1 MICVDFD
8 HKNLPPESTKSRP
21 PRVTCHVWGCEE
33 TEHTELL
40 VVSAALVPTRDTW
53 HMTRHYNTPPDII
66 MIIMSLCGPHYRFD
80 ILIGS
85 MMLQYWAYSI
95 GHQTLILCTFSGKP
109 LLLSPISMY
118 RNYNYGM
125 FNRNFFSGYKNKS
138 YYDDYVNFHDK
149 YNFGL
154 WNPCC
159 ITSYL
164 TQSTSPDLL
173 GPSAPLIWH
182 QGCSRF
188 SPDIK

>member
-1 MICVDFD
+1 MGHIIDLTYWLARWCSSIE
-8 HKNLPPESTKSRP
+8 LIQLATKLYKLRIK
-21 PRVTCHVWGCEE
+21 
-33 TEHTELL
+33 LK
-40 VVSAALVPTRDTW
+40 
-53 HMTRHYNTPPDII
+53 
-66 MIIMSLCGPHYRFD
+66 
-80 ILIGS
+80 
-85 MMLQYWAYSI
+85 
-95 GHQTLILCTFSGKP
+95 ILCTFSGKP
-109 LLLSPISMY
+109 LLLSPSSMY

-159 ITSYL
+159 ITPYL

-188 SPDIK
+188 SPDINWNEHSRSLKLYDIGKGLQEPYRGWKRLLNVFKCQFSIVS